1 MALIYFEVLLTFV
14 PLTPH
19 CPWSTRERLLEQVKV
34 DSLKSRWDGSHRLW
48 AKIQDMPTTFN
59 RIVVGGSTCSAY
71 PSSEAALCAVG

>member
-59 RIVVGGSTCSAY
+59 THSNRRFNVLGVSIQ
-71 PSSEAALCAVG
+71 